1 MALILSSIV
10 FKKRQAKRPAWNIFH
25 FCLKSLGSYWC
36 LCCGPC
42 CRLGRGRD
50 QAMARVATS
59 RAWGHGEQDIH
70 PSGVRRS
77 FLGPRQENAGLS
89 ATQKGTEGWKPLA
102 AALSSLMT
110 LSFCLKKAKISR
122 FNLIKR
128 STFESKNGRGRGGIG
143 EGCRCHRGFESLMV
157 LGPVIYYNLFIYYL
171 KVLVRTDIVLVS
183 VFKLKCFQ
191 IYWLYRIING
201 CVITFVLTHVI
212 NNYVLCLVNK

>member
-1 MALILSSIV
+1 MALILSSTV

-70 PSGVRRS
+70 PSGVGRS
-77 FLGPRQENAGLS
+77 FLGPRQGNAGLS
-89 ATQKGTEGWKPLA
+89 AMQKGTEWWKPLP

-122 FNLIKR
+122 FNLIKQ
-128 STFESKNGRGRGGIG
+128 STFESKNGRGRGGTG
-143 EGCRCHRGFESLMV
+143 EGGRCQCFFKSLTV
-157 LGPVIYYNLFIYYL
+157 LGPVIYYNFLIYYL
-171 KVLVRTDIVLVS
+171 KVLVRTDILLA
-183 VFKLKCFQ
+183 FMFL
-191 IYWLYRIING
+191 N
-201 CVITFVLTHVI
+201 
-212 NNYVLCLVNK
+212 